1 MAGKILV
8 LGYGNVDR
16 QDDGVAW
23 HVINS
28 LADQF
33 GINPPDPSGEGFNF
47 IADLKSPADVST
59 DSSMG
64 SPQKLQI
71 DLAFALQLT
80 PEMAESLAGY
90 DVVCFVDAH
99 TGNVPNEVNFEELQG
114 IYQASPFTHH
124 LTPQTC
130 LALSQALYGHSPRG
144 FLMSVRGYEFGFSNE
159 LSNQTKQ
166 HATNASQQLATW
178 LTRLED

>member
-1 MAGKILV
+1 MTGKILV

-23 HVINS
+23 HIINNI
-28 LADQF
+28 AAQF
-33 GINPPDPSGEGFNF
+33 GIPAPDPSGEGINF
-47 IADLKSPADVST
+47 LVDLESPTDVSS
-59 DSSMG
+59 DSSVG
-64 SPQKLQI
+64 FSQKRQI

-80 PEMAESLAGY
+80 PEMAESLASY

-99 TGNVPNEVNFEELQG
+99 TGNIPHEVNFEELQG
-114 IYQASPFTHH
+114 VYQASPFTHH

-130 LALSQALYGHSPRG
+130 LALAQTLYGHSPIG
-144 FLMSVRGYEFGFSNE
+144 FLMSVRGYEFGFSSE

-166 HATNASQQLATW
+166 HASNASQQLATW
-178 LTRLED
+178 LTRLDD